1 MGVCLQIDPNLRG
14 QRPFA
19 ICSNKLENNEII
31 QHKNNNES
39 YHNNIQT
46 CNIKILDYIK
56 RLVCYG
62 CFHTKKFFK
71 IKIDKTLL
79 KIDHVTT
86 RLSENYY
93 QLKIIRE

>member
-1 MGVCLQIDPNLRG
+1 MITQRSIIQNEKYGGMFAIDPNLRG

-19 ICSNKLENNEII
+19 IWSNKLENNEII
-31 QHKNNNES
+31 QHKNKNES

-62 CFHTKKFFK
+62 CLC
-71 IKIDKTLL
+71 IK
-79 KIDHVTT
+79 
-86 RLSENYY
+86 
-93 QLKIIRE
+93 

>member
-1 MGVCLQIDPNLRG
+1 MITQRSIIQNEKYGGMFAIDPNLRG

-19 ICSNKLENNEII
+19 IWSNILENNEII
-31 QHKNNNES
+31 QHKNKNES

-46 CNIKILDYIK
+46 CNIKILDYTK

-62 CFHTKKFFK
+62 CFCTKKFFK

-86 RLSENYY
+86 R
-93 QLKIIRE
+93 